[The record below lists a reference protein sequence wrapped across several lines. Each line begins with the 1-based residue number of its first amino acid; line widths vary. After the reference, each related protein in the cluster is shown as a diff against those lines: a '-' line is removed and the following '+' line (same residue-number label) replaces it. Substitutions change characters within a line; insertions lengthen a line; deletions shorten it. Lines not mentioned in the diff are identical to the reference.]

1 MSLDYSNINNSYYFN
16 DNTKPN
22 IGLSSRILINE
33 DENEFSKYLFGYDNI
48 HMPKISYEEYDE
60 MSQNNYELGKVPGMI
75 EIINNN
81 NYTDKST
88 NEKEKQKNIFLN
100 KKRKKNI
107 FYTRRIPKVKKLYKE
122 SKTVKK
128 LEKRG
133 RISYNENKEGKHN
146 KFSGDNIINK
156 IKVHVFNYLRDIIK
170 KNSNE
175 QIDLKKIGNK
185 FSADLKVKQN
195 IEQYKMKIKDILIEK
210 KISTKYKTKDIFE
223 NKIIIEEIYKKQYE
237 QKVIQILEL
246 TFEDLLILFR
256 KKLNDFEDIEYI
268 KTNIEEKIKGL
279 DLIDNYN
286 KYEDIEY
293 FINEIREKYEHKISA
308 KELEDYISSVEELCL
323 NYINWFKNK
332 KIRT

>member
-1 MSLDYSNINNSYYFN
+1 
-16 DNTKPN
+16 
-22 IGLSSRILINE
+22 
-33 DENEFSKYLFGYDNI
+33 
-48 HMPKISYEEYDE
+48 
-60 MSQNNYELGKVPGMI
+60 
-75 EIINNN
+75 
-81 NYTDKST
+81 
-88 NEKEKQKNIFLN
+88 
-100 KKRKKNI
+100 
-107 FYTRRIPKVKKLYKE
+107 
-122 SKTVKK
+122 
-128 LEKRG
+128 
-133 RISYNENKEGKHN
+133 
-146 KFSGDNIINK
+146 
-156 IKVHVFNYLRDIIK
+156 
-170 KNSNE
+170 
-175 QIDLKKIGNK
+175 
-185 FSADLKVKQN
+185 
-195 IEQYKMKIKDILIEK
+195 MKIKDILIEK

-256 KKLNDFEDIEYI
+256 KKLNDLEDIEYI

>member
-1 MSLDYSNINNSYYFN
+1 
-16 DNTKPN
+16 
-22 IGLSSRILINE
+22 
-33 DENEFSKYLFGYDNI
+33 
-48 HMPKISYEEYDE
+48 
-60 MSQNNYELGKVPGMI
+60 
-75 EIINNN
+75 
-81 NYTDKST
+81 
-88 NEKEKQKNIFLN
+88 
-100 KKRKKNI
+100 
-107 FYTRRIPKVKKLYKE
+107 
-122 SKTVKK
+122 
-128 LEKRG
+128 
-133 RISYNENKEGKHN
+133 
-146 KFSGDNIINK
+146 
-156 IKVHVFNYLRDIIK
+156 
-170 KNSNE
+170 
-175 QIDLKKIGNK
+175 
-185 FSADLKVKQN
+185 
-195 IEQYKMKIKDILIEK
+195 MKIKDILIEK
-210 KISTKYKTKDIFE
+210 KINTKYKTKDIFE

-268 KTNIEEKIKGL
+268 KTNIEDKIKGL

>member
-1 MSLDYSNINNSYYFN
+1 
-16 DNTKPN
+16 
-22 IGLSSRILINE
+22 
-33 DENEFSKYLFGYDNI
+33 
-48 HMPKISYEEYDE
+48 
-60 MSQNNYELGKVPGMI
+60 
-75 EIINNN
+75 
-81 NYTDKST
+81 
-88 NEKEKQKNIFLN
+88 
-100 KKRKKNI
+100 
-107 FYTRRIPKVKKLYKE
+107 
-122 SKTVKK
+122 
-128 LEKRG
+128 
-133 RISYNENKEGKHN
+133 
-146 KFSGDNIINK
+146 
-156 IKVHVFNYLRDIIK
+156 
-170 KNSNE
+170 
-175 QIDLKKIGNK
+175 
-185 FSADLKVKQN
+185 
-195 IEQYKMKIKDILIEK
+195 MKIKDILIEK
-210 KISTKYKTKDIFE
+210 KIRTKYKTKDIFE

-332 KIRT
+332 KIRTWNLS

>member
-1 MSLDYSNINNSYYFN
+1 
-16 DNTKPN
+16 
-22 IGLSSRILINE
+22 
-33 DENEFSKYLFGYDNI
+33 
-48 HMPKISYEEYDE
+48 
-60 MSQNNYELGKVPGMI
+60 
-75 EIINNN
+75 
-81 NYTDKST
+81 
-88 NEKEKQKNIFLN
+88 
-100 KKRKKNI
+100 
-107 FYTRRIPKVKKLYKE
+107 
-122 SKTVKK
+122 
-128 LEKRG
+128 
-133 RISYNENKEGKHN
+133 
-146 KFSGDNIINK
+146 
-156 IKVHVFNYLRDIIK
+156 
-170 KNSNE
+170 
-175 QIDLKKIGNK
+175 
-185 FSADLKVKQN
+185 
-195 IEQYKMKIKDILIEK
+195 MKIKDILIEK
-210 KISTKYKTKDIFE
+210 KISTKDKTKDIFE

-268 KTNIEEKIKGL
+268 KTNIEDKIKGL

>member
-1 MSLDYSNINNSYYFN
+1 
-16 DNTKPN
+16 
-22 IGLSSRILINE
+22 
-33 DENEFSKYLFGYDNI
+33 
-48 HMPKISYEEYDE
+48 
-60 MSQNNYELGKVPGMI
+60 
-75 EIINNN
+75 
-81 NYTDKST
+81 
-88 NEKEKQKNIFLN
+88 
-100 KKRKKNI
+100 
-107 FYTRRIPKVKKLYKE
+107 
-122 SKTVKK
+122 
-128 LEKRG
+128 
-133 RISYNENKEGKHN
+133 
-146 KFSGDNIINK
+146 
-156 IKVHVFNYLRDIIK
+156 
-170 KNSNE
+170 
-175 QIDLKKIGNK
+175 
-185 FSADLKVKQN
+185 
-195 IEQYKMKIKDILIEK
+195 MKIKDILIEK

-332 KIRT
+332 KIRTWNLS